1 MSRMISQTRAVH
13 FSEDTQDFYASEK
26 NYREMFKKK
35 SAENRN
41 LRKKNEILEKK
52 CAESYVVIE
61 RMKMGNIERAQQ
73 MYDQEKTIA
82 RLQAEIL
89 LLKKKE
95 NPMVEE

>member
-1 MSRMISQTRAVH
+1 MISQTRTVR

-26 NYREMFKKK
+26 NYCEMFKKK

-41 LRKKNEILEKK
+41 LRKRNEILEKK
-52 CAESYVVIE
+52 YAESCVNIE
-61 RMKMGNIERAQQ
+61 RMKEGNIERAQQ